1 MSASPVREA
10 VHSDKTAPVGAP
22 YSQAIK
28 YNGLIYLAGT
38 CPVDPQGNHVGI
50 AEKDVTKQTHQV
62 LQNISGLLEDC
73 GSSMAKVLKVNVF
86 IKDMANFKAINDVYA
101 TYFPDPKPVR
111 TCVEVARLPLD
122 CLVEIE
128 CIAAQ

>member
-1 MSASPVREA
+1 MSASPVKEA
-10 VHSDKTAPVGAP
+10 VTSTRIPKVTAPL
-22 YSQAIK
+22 SSAIK
-28 YNGLIYLAGT
+28 SGGLIFLSGT
-38 CPVDPQGNHVGI
+38 CPVDVEGNLVGI

-62 LQNISGLLEDC
+62 LQNMTALLEDC

-86 IKDMANFKAINDVYA
+86 IKDMNDFKAINDVYT
-101 TYFPDPKPVR
+101 TYFPDPKPTR

>member
-1 MSASPVREA
+1 MSAIKEA
-10 VHSDKTAPVGAP
+10 VSSTKTAPIGAP

-28 YNGLIYLAGT
+28 FNGLIFLSGT

-62 LQNISGLLEDC
+62 LQNIQGLLEDC

-86 IKDMANFKAINDVYA
+86 IKDMGDFKAINDVYA
-101 TYFPDPKPVR
+101 TYFPDPKPTR

>member
-1 MSASPVREA
+1 MSAPGEKIA
-10 VHSDKTAPVGAP
+10 VSSTKTAPIGAP

-28 YNGLIYLAGT
+28 FNGLIFLSGT

-50 AEKDVTKQTHQV
+50 KEKDVQAQTHQV
-62 LQNISGLLEDC
+62 LKNISGLLEDA

-86 IKDMANFKAINDVYA
+86 IKNMEDFKAINEVYA
-101 TYFPDPKPVR
+101 TYFPDPKPTR

>member
-101 TYFPDPKPVR
+101 VSEENWRGGVD
-111 TCVEVARLPLD
+111 D
-122 CLVEIE
+122 
-128 CIAAQ
+128 

>member
-1 MSASPVREA
+1 MSASPVKEA
-10 VHSDKTAPVGAP
+10 VSSTNTAPIGAP

-28 YNGLIYLAGT
+28 FNGMIFVAGT

-62 LQNISGLLEDC
+62 LQNIRGLLEDC
-73 GSSMAKVLKVNVF
+73 GSDMSKVLKVNVF
-86 IKDMANFKAINDVYA
+86 IKDMKNFKDINDVYE
-101 TYFPDPKPVR
+101 TYFPDPKPTR